1 MPGQWS
7 QASGARSVEPGQ
19 WSQVSGARS
28 VEPGQWRSSKKSL
41 TFVDTSYILIAR
53 GDNMY
58 TKIQKWGN
66 SQAVRIPKAILE
78 KAELNENDK
87 VEIKVV
93 DGNVTIIPVN
103 KHRTLE
109 ERIAEYKG
117 DYDCREWDTDE
128 QKGREV
134 L

>member
-1 MPGQWS
+1 
-7 QASGARSVEPGQ
+7 
-19 WSQVSGARS
+19 
-28 VEPGQWRSSKKSL
+28 
-41 TFVDTSYILIAR
+41 
-53 GDNMY
+53 MY
-58 TKIQKWGN
+58 TTIQKWGN

-93 DGNVTIIPVN
+93 DGNVMIIPVK

-109 ERIAEYKG
+109 ERIADYEG
-117 DYDCREWDTDE
+117 DYNCSEWDTGE
-128 QKGREV
+128 QKGKEV